1 MELKDYQ
8 QQTLNTFDRYLE
20 ALKEARRQADEFST
34 LNIDE
39 LPPVLREQSAAL
51 ARAAT
56 DYPLASW
63 ESLREASVLPGVT
76 DAQGQNLIPEH
87 ISRESAA
94 GEPIPHVC
102 LKVQPVVEKPC

>member
-8 QQTLNTFDRYLE
+8 QQALGTLDRYLE

-56 DYPLASW
+56 DYPHAAW
-63 ESLREASVLPGVT
+63 ESLRKASVLPGVT
-76 DAQGQNLIPEH
+76 EVG
-87 ISRESAA
+87 SREN
-94 GEPIPHVC
+94 
-102 LKVQPVVEKPC
+102 PV